1 MAYDPGDKASVE
13 HSEDANEQAD
23 RFERLLTK
31 LKKLVKK
38 ILKAFKKLVENVR
51 QCWTSIIDF
60 MSPTTAYLISRAL
73 NAIAD
78 GINKVI
84 GYVRKMLEHSVPVVS
99 LIYAGFDWLSR
110 VRGPVSNISNQL
122 MKAEH
127 DTPDIGKWEGEA
139 SVAYEKRKQEQAKA
153 LEVIS
158 ASSDAVSLYLINIAR
173 SNVSFAGKLASHLAK
188 LAGRILVAAGEA
200 GMVVGIPWA
209 VQEGND
215 AANETI
221 DMVGTALEG
230 TVDAFME
237 AISGARDLASI
248 KEEQD
253 IFGNGKWPQA
263 VVI

>member
-38 ILKAFKKLVENVR
+38 ILKAFKELVENVR

-84 GYVRKMLEHSVPVVS
+84 HYVRKMLKHSVPVVS
-99 LIYAGFDWLSR
+99 LIYAGFDWLST
-110 VRGPVSNISNQL
+110 VMGPTSDIHNQL
-122 MKAEH
+122 TATGSA
-127 DTPDIGKWEGEA
+127 TPDIGEWKGEA
-139 SVAYEKRKQEQAKA
+139 SVAYGKKKQEQVHA
-153 LEVIS
+153 LHAIS
-158 ASSDAVSLYLINIAR
+158 ADADAVSLYLINIAK

-200 GMVVGIPWA
+200 GTVVGIPWA

-215 AANETI
+215 AANEAI
-221 DMVGTALEG
+221 DMIGTALEG
-230 TVDAFME
+230 TIDAFME
-237 AISGARDLASI
+237 AISGARNLASI
-248 KEEQD
+248 ERDRE

-263 VVI
+263 VTI